1 MIPVTTPSPQPTNDA
16 RLGRALFY
24 VHKQLSVI
32 SEPVIKAKLGQLA
45 AAADAMD
52 FAVRLRGFGTGL
64 SPEMAH
70 EFATLAGIGS
80 HRLQH
85 EVLPTLKRADLV
97 DFSWGSDGRLASIE
111 EYVGLSGRVIDQ
123 ALRVLNEYH
132 PTQLEQAV
140 LHSTEIASW
149 APLTRSQH
157 ADQITRR
164 GYDDEVAGAA
174 LALTLASG
182 INCRMSSPA
191 LGEDVVYN
199 PNVWGGGTQAVDI
212 AGFLRS
218 LPSGERDSLLG
229 MCELASAKPG
239 LALASYGAFSSSI
252 LKSARKVGLLQAVT
266 VKSSAAG
273 ATPQTYV
280 FSPLQES
287 QDDLLLTTEALHQ
300 RKLFV
305 AHILYGHEKAA
316 TNMGRIQSPIV
327 LVNALVNRGSVGP
340 ATAISTDYHLLE
352 AQGIVSVRPGP
363 GGRAYLDAVKTE
375 IVQGGLAW
383 LQASQGSE
391 SGAGGSLEPLRPP
404 SNWRIPEADRAGIG
418 DQQEADEITGAAI
431 LKLREARQEAQRAAR
446 FDF

>member
-1 MIPVTTPSPQPTNDA
+1 MSSVITPPPQPTNDA

-24 VHKQLSVI
+24 VHKQLAAI
-32 SEPVIKAKLGQLA
+32 NEPVVKAKLGQLS

-52 FAVRLRGFGTGL
+52 FAVRLRGFGAGL
-64 SPEMAH
+64 SADMAI

-97 DFSWGSDGRLASIE
+97 DYSWGVDGRLASIE
-111 EYVGLSGRVIDQ
+111 EFVGLSGRVIDQ
-123 ALRVLNEYH
+123 ALRVLSEYN
-132 PTQLEQAV
+132 PTELEQAV

-157 ADQITRR
+157 ADQISRR
-164 GYDDEVAGAA
+164 GYVDEVADAA

-182 INCRMSSPA
+182 INCKVLSAA

-199 PNVWGGGTQAVDI
+199 PNVWGGGAQAVDI

-229 MCELASAKPG
+229 MCELASARPG
-239 LALASYGAFSSSI
+239 LALNSYGAFDSSI

-273 ATPQTYV
+273 ASPQTYV
-280 FSPLQES
+280 FSPIQES
-287 QDDLLLTTEALHQ
+287 QDDRLLTTEALHQ

-316 TNMGRIQSPIV
+316 TSMGRIQSPTV

-340 ATAISTDYHLLE
+340 ATNISTDYHLLE
-352 AQGIVSVRPGP
+352 AHGIVSVRSGS

-375 IVQGGLAW
+375 IIEGGLAW
-383 LQASQGSE
+383 LQASQSAD
-391 SGAGGSLEPLRPP
+391 SGVRGSLEPLRPP
-404 SNWRIPEADRAGIG
+404 SNWKTPEADRAEIG
-418 DQQEADEITGAAI
+418 DQREADEITGAAI